1 MILLIIYLKNINKYQ
16 IFLPVWWLAATA
28 SASFRIQFIFANGRR
43 VNLARF
49 FHDRLHLGDP
59 RCLRFNDGI
68 AEEFGQQKSRLLFR
82 HSGRRFNGIPPLGRQ
97 RLSRLDRSP
106 AYAVLALKL
115 LTCHRRHDSFPRRS
129 RMVAVVFLDCSVWRR
144 RSAAAAPAPPSVSTF
159 LASDE
164 IRPEQRLTPRV
175 KTSFWREGDADVVK
189 TPATTGPPPLFLL
202 LLDDGLVIK

>member
-97 RLSRLDRSP
+97 RLSDRRKLRLASRLDRSP

-129 RMVAVVFLDCSVWRR
+129 RMVAVVFLDCSV
-144 RSAAAAPAPPSVSTF
+144 
-159 LASDE
+159 
-164 IRPEQRLTPRV
+164 
-175 KTSFWREGDADVVK
+175 
-189 TPATTGPPPLFLL
+189 
-202 LLDDGLVIK
+202 